1 MMVPVFYDLE
11 RQQAKVWTLLGCWN
25 HSNVWS

>member
-11 RQQAKVWTLLGCWN
+11 RQQTKVWTLLGCLWK
-25 HSNVWS
+25 VALR